1 MKSHAKKLLTRMAE
15 HHVTKSQHHTAM
27 SEHFAKLAKMHK
39 AKSDMEDTADV
50 YGAMAQAHT
59 DMATEHQEMGEE
71 CVSCCK
77 ALMESRKAAMGVDDD
92 LFAMRPLPEGLS
104 VIHGDMPVNKLVLR
118 PGMREPERPNVP
130 REFEKLVSVED
141 EE

>member
-39 AKSDMEDTADV
+39 AKSDMEDTAAV
-50 YGAMAQAHT
+50 YGAMARAHA

-77 ALMESRKAAMGVDDD
+77 ALMESRKAAGMGGDE
-92 LFAMRPLPEGLS
+92 LEPLLDGLS
-104 VIHGDMPVNKLVLR
+104 VIHGDVPVVKMVPR
-118 PGMREPERPNVP
+118 VGMREPERPNVP
-130 REFEKLVSVED
+130 AEFQKIVSVED
-141 EE
+141 